1 MQIIVED
8 LGPCKKLVKIEVPS
22 EEMKD
27 DLAKVQKNVQ
37 GRANVP
43 GFRIGKAPMHL
54 VEQYY
59 GDVVQNEWIKQVIN
73 TSYQKALAEKQ
84 LNPIREASVENVDF
98 RDGKKLNFEFHIEVA
113 PQFDLPKYFGIPI
126 KKKKIEVKEEH
137 VEAEIKYLA
146 ERSAYFEPVTD
157 RNVMMGDFVIVDY
170 TITAKDQVSDEA
182 KQVWIEVRGDFF
194 IPKFCEELV
203 GMKKDE
209 EKEIKVTLPKEF
221 TKPELSGKKVVIK
234 VKLFEIKK
242 KVLPEIND
250 EFAKQVGP
258 FANLEELKK
267 KIREEIGAY
276 YKQLVEKDTISQIED
291 FLLKNTKIDVPDSVV
306 DSFHDMIYE
315 ENVSYL
321 KNSGKATDEHI
332 KEKEKDLKESARR
345 DAVSQVKLMYIIN
358 GIAEKENVQV
368 GDEEINAQV
377 LTTANRT
384 GKTPEEIR
392 GYLTKND
399 KWWDFAYR
407 MRNDKLTKLLQEKA
421 DVTEVELKPEESK
434 IK

>member
-1 MQIIVED
+1 
-8 LGPCKKLVKIEVPS
+8 
-22 EEMKD
+22 
-27 DLAKVQKNVQ
+27 
-37 GRANVP
+37 
-43 GFRIGKAPMHL
+43 
-54 VEQYY
+54 
-59 GDVVQNEWIKQVIN
+59 
-73 TSYQKALAEKQ
+73 
-84 LNPIREASVENVDF
+84 
-98 RDGKKLNFEFHIEVA
+98 
-113 PQFDLPKYFGIPI
+113 
-126 KKKKIEVKEEH
+126 
-137 VEAEIKYLA
+137 
-146 ERSAYFEPVTD
+146 
-157 RNVMMGDFVIVDY
+157 
-170 TITAKDQVSDEA
+170 
-182 KQVWIEVRGDFF
+182 
-194 IPKFCEELV
+194 
-203 GMKKDE
+203 MKKDE